1 MSTLQQLANHQPH
14 WSLDE
19 FVEVLNSLL
28 PQFLPVQKTRGRVRE
43 VVTPRL
49 VRYYTSQNLVDEPL
63 KVGREARY
71 TYRHLLQMLL
81 VRRLLAE
88 GYGTSAIQPLIS
100 GKPDSELES
109 LLQGG
114 AQLTVETTNPAL
126 AFLQQVQRRQAQAAP
141 PSSDAYAPAAS
152 VPVPGSETVQKA
164 DRLPPTMPAAPPA
177 QWIHLEILPGLEI
190 HVRDDF
196 QLPVSPQEEAN
207 LLQLLARQ
215 LTHFLTQRRSPK

>member
-126 AFLQQVQRRQAQAAP
+126 AFLQQVQQRQAQAAP
-141 PSSDAYAPAAS
+141 PLPDFYAPAAS
-152 VPVPGSETVQKA
+152 APVPGSEAVQKA
-164 DRLPPTMPAAPPA
+164 DRLPPGMPGAPPA
-177 QWIHLEILPGLEI
+177 QWMRLEILPGLEI

-215 LTHFLTQRRSPK
+215 LTHFLTQRRSTK

>member
-1 MSTLQQLANHQPH
+1 MSTLQQFANHQPH

-19 FVEVLNSLL
+19 FVEVLNPLL

-43 VVTPRL
+43 FVTPRL

-126 AFLQQVQRRQAQAAP
+126 AFLQQVQQRQSQAALP
-141 PSSDAYAPAAS
+141 PHAFATPAALA
-152 VPVPGSETVQKA
+152 PDDEAIQRA
-164 DRLPPTMPAAPPA
+164 DSLPLPMLPDAAPT
-177 QWIHLEILPGLEI
+177 QWIRLEILPGLEI

-215 LTHFLTQRRSPK
+215 LTHFLTQRRSLK